1 MKKRIE
7 FLLLFAPLIILIL
20 LPVVLFFATIGNN
33 GFIGPLQ
40 YLRLFLN
47 DSLFWRAL
55 FNTYSLAFI
64 FSVAM
69 VLILALLRRFM
80 AFLKKRRWFYGMGL
94 ALGSVASF
102 LTIWIQNNTNQAN
115 GITPTWVP
123 TIYDIIMGLQ
133 VGFLIMLLYWIAET
147 LWDKRI
153 KK

>member
-20 LPVVLFFATIGNN
+20 LPIIPFFIPSKTPT
-33 GFIGPLQ
+33 FMGPLN

-47 DSLFWRAL
+47 DSLFWRAF
-55 FNTYSLAFI
+55 FNTYCFAFI

-80 AFLKKRRWFYGMGL
+80 AFFKKRRWFYGMGL

-102 LTIWIQNNTNQAN
+102 LTIGIHNNMNQAN

-123 TIYDIIMGLQ
+123 TIYEIIMGLQ